1 MRDLKKIREKHEF
14 SLDNIELALVFAAL
28 LLLLVL
34 SFSLGIMAGRGMKE
48 VVLVQTPA
56 EGFTPSSIEASA
68 ITEAASKGPPQTTAT
83 TAEPQFTFYETLT
96 KVTPETITPGGKTVA
111 PVEKT
116 KLPPADVKGGK
127 YSIQLSSSTDKNRS
141 RRKVDELKKK
151 GYPAFLEEADLKEKG
166 KWYRVKVGHFASRE
180 EATKYAISLRK
191 KEKIS
196 NFVVVSGE

>member
-34 SFSLGIMAGRGMKE
+34 SFSLGVMAGRGMKE

-68 ITEAASKGPPQTTAT
+68 ITVEASTGAPQTTAA
-83 TAEPQFTFYETLT
+83 AEPQFTFYETLT
-96 KVTPETITPGGKTVA
+96 KVTPETVTPVEKTVA

-141 RRKVDELKKK
+141 RRRVDELKKR

-166 KWYRVKVGHFASRE
+166 KWYRVKVGHFASRDD
-180 EATKYAISLRK
+180 ATRYAISMRK

>member
-1 MRDLKKIREKHEF
+1 MRDLRKIREKHEF

-34 SFSLGIMAGRGMKE
+34 SFSLGVMAGRGMKE

-56 EGFTPSSIEASA
+56 EGFTPSSTGA
-68 ITEAASKGPPQTTAT
+68 PQTTAT
-83 TAEPQFTFYETLT
+83 PAEPQFTFYETLT
-96 KVTPETITPGGKTVA
+96 KVTPETITPVEKTVA

-127 YSIQLSSSTDKNRS
+127 FSIQLSSSTDKNRS

-166 KWYRVKVGHFASRE
+166 KWYRVKVGHFTSRE
-180 EATKYAISLRK
+180 EATKYAISMRK